1 MSSCIKNSSLKVA
14 AIVVGIS
21 VLMGAHARGANVYVV
36 PPANANT
43 SGTGGTFTL
52 VTTDYTGQGDYGA
65 SLLSGLPLGA
75 VIDGLSFRLAPGQS
89 TVTSASSSSNFDI
102 SIGPSA
108 FPPGSLSTSTAG
120 NEGPGTVLAR
130 SGAITFPANSF
141 VGGANP
147 NPFGPLISFTTP
159 YTYTGGDL
167 LLTFSDAAFS
177 TALVFDAQAG
187 LFSNAEGRQNLG
199 VYNSS
204 TVPQDVDGF
213 ALIVQF
219 DYTLASAV
227 PEPSSLTLSG
237 LSVLAGLAYWCFGR
251 RRTRAAAL

>member
-1 MSSCIKNSSLKVA
+1 MKAFTSRIMLVFA
-14 AIVVGIS
+14 VLG
-21 VLMGAHARGANVYVV
+21 LMGAHARASVYVV
-36 PPANANT
+36 PPANAT
-43 SGTGGTFTL
+43 VGGTGGTFTL
-52 VTTDYTGQGDYGA
+52 GTFDYTGQQDYGA

-75 VIDGLSFRLAPGQS
+75 VIDGFRLRLSPGQP
-89 TVTSASSSSNFDI
+89 TQTSAFSSSHFDI
-102 SIGPSA
+102 SIGPAA

-167 LLTFSDAAFS
+167 LLTFSDTAFS
-177 TALVFDAQAG
+177 SSVVFDAQAG
-187 LFSNAEGRQNLG
+187 LFGSAQGRQNVG

-204 TVPQDVDGF
+204 TVPQSVDGF

-219 DYTLASAV
+219 DYTLAAV
-227 PEPSSLTLSG
+227 PEPSPLTLSG
-237 LSVLAGLAYWCFGR
+237 LPVLAGLAYWRFGR
-251 RRTRAAAL
+251 RRARAAAL

>member
-1 MSSCIKNSSLKVA
+1 MNAFTNRITLGLVVLGLMDAVA
-14 AIVVGIS
+14 RAD
-21 VLMGAHARGANVYVV
+21 VYVV
-36 PPANANT
+36 PAANTNT
-43 SGTGGTFTL
+43 SGTGASFTL
-52 VTTDYTGQGDYGA
+52 VGTDYTGQQVYGA
-65 SLLSGLPLGA
+65 SLLSGLPVGA
-75 VIDGLSFRLAPGQS
+75 VIDGFRMRLGPGQS
-89 TVTSASSSSNFDI
+89 TVTSAVSSSNFDI

-108 FPPGSLSTSTAG
+108 FHPGSLSTSTAG

-130 SGAITFPANSF
+130 SGPITFPANSF

-167 LLTFSDAAFS
+167 LLTFSDTAFS
-177 TALVFDAQAG
+177 NSPVFDAQAG
-187 LFSNAEGRQNLG
+187 LFSNAQGRQNIG

-204 TVPQDVDGF
+204 TVPQNVDGF

-251 RRTRAAAL
+251 RRARAAA

>member
-1 MSSCIKNSSLKVA
+1 MKAFTSRIMLGL
-14 AIVVGIS
+14 VVLGL
-21 VLMGAHARGANVYVV
+21 VDADARADVYVV

-43 SGTGGTFTL
+43 GGTGGTFTL
-52 VTTDYTGQGDYGA
+52 TQTDYTGQQVYGA
-65 SLLSGLPLGA
+65 SLLSGLPVGA
-75 VIDGLSFRLAPGQS
+75 VIDGFRLRLSPGQS
-89 TVTSASSSSNFDI
+89 TETSATSSSHFDI

-108 FPPGSLSTSTAG
+108 FHPGSLSTSTAG

-130 SGAITFPANSF
+130 SGPITFPANSF

-167 LLTFSDAAFS
+167 LLTFSNTAFS
-177 TALVFDAQAG
+177 TAMVFDAQAG
-187 LFSNAEGRQNLG
+187 LFSTAEGRQNLG

-219 DYTLASAV
+219 DYTLASV

-237 LSVLAGLAYWCFGR
+237 LSVLAGLAYCCFGR